1 MQNTRTID
9 RIRALF
15 TKPDASQEYEPL
27 HDDGDEDVRRPVLLL
42 PDTGEE
48 PFSWLEYSI
57 FLLLG
62 VAMLWA
68 W

>member
-1 MQNTRTID
+1 MD
-9 RIRALF
+9 RIRSLF
-15 TKPDASQEYEPL
+15 AKTAEEPEYAPVGE
-27 HDDGDEDVRRPVLLL
+27 DDEDGDDETLTSLREGV
-42 PDTGEE
+42 
-48 PFSWLEYSI
+48 PFSWLEYMI

>member
-1 MQNTRTID
+1 MDLVRT
-9 RIRALF
+9 
-15 TKPDASQEYEPL
+15 
-27 HDDGDEDVRRPVLLL
+27 LLL
-42 PDTGEE
+42 KPAEEPEYTPVGEDTEE
-48 PFSWLEYSI
+48 GDDDTLASAQEGVPFSWLEYLV